1 MDFAVLLNGTWR
13 EGWYYASFPDSTFVM
28 FQIAQRLPLYPVMQ
42 ARLPHTNSLSRSYR
56 NWPAQEGWGHWLLVR
71 RSLTEPDKV
80 AAYLVFAPE
89 ATLFETMVAVAGRRW
104 TVEESLELGKGE
116 VGLDQ
121 YEVRHWVGW
130 YRHITLSMLALAY
143 LTVVRTRAQEE
154 AEKRGL
160 STLLS

>member
-1 MDFAVLLNGTWR
+1 
-13 EGWYYASFPDSTFVM
+13 
-28 FQIAQRLPLYPVMQ
+28 
-42 ARLPHTNSLSRSYR
+42 
-56 NWPAQEGWGHWLLVR
+56 
-71 RSLTEPDKV
+71 V

-89 ATLFETMVAVAGRRW
+89 GTLFETMLAVAGRRW

-143 LTVVRTRAQEE
+143 LAVVRTRARNE

-160 STLLS
+160 RTLLSCQ